1 MEQFDGLQGD
11 NNSESSTFKPPTL
24 FQLAF
29 EKMIGDMR
37 FVGMF
42 SIIYGA
48 LVSLSIFGAIIGI
61 PVIIIGL
68 KIREAADQFA
78 LFKAT
83 NDSNAMRS
91 GFELQGKFFRI
102 IKVLI
107 IIGLVLMALSIIVMI
122 ILISAGI
129 GSLMQQSY

>member
-11 NNSESSTFKPPTL
+11 NNSESSTFEPPTL

-91 GFELQGKFFRI
+91 GFELQGKFFQI

-107 IIGLVLMALSIIVMI
+107 IIGLVLMAISIIAMI

>member
-1 MEQFDGLQGD
+1 MEQFDGLQSD
-11 NNSESSTFKPPTL
+11 NNSESSTFKPPTF

-68 KIREAADQFA
+68 KMRESADQFA

-83 NDSNAMRS
+83 NDSNAMRN

-102 IKVLI
+102 IKILI
-107 IIGLVLMALSIIVMI
+107 IIGLVLTIFSIVIMAL
-122 ILISAGI
+122 LISAGI

>member
-1 MEQFDGLQGD
+1 MEQFDGLPID
-11 NNSESSTFKPPTL
+11 NTTTSSSFKSPSQ
-24 FQLAF
+24 FQLTF
-29 EKMIGDMR
+29 DKMVGDMR

-48 LVSLSIFGAIIGI
+48 LVSLSIFGAVIGI

-78 LFKAT
+78 IFKTT
-83 NDSNAMRS
+83 NDAVAMRN
-91 GFELQGKFFRI
+91 GFELQGKYFRI

-107 IIGLVLMALSIIVMI
+107 IIGLVLAAISIIALIV
-122 ILISAGI
+122 LISAGI
-129 GSLMQQSY
+129 GSLRQQSY